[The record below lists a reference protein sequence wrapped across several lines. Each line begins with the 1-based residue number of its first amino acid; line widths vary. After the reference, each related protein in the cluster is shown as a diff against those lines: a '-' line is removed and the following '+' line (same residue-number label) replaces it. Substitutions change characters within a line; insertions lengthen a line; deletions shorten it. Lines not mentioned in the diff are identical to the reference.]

1 MVLRGGTDHGGP
13 ADIDIFDAGLPIGA
27 ARDGLAEGIEVH
39 GQEIDGAD
47 PEFLHGCSMALQ
59 IPAAKQSAVNLR
71 VKSLHAPVEDLGK
84 ARMLGDVN
92 YRQSDV
98 PQHLRRTA
106 RRENLDAAGSQCPA
120 KVV

>member
-1 MVLRGGTDHGGP
+1 CP
-13 ADIDIFDAGLPIGA
+13 
-27 ARDGLAEGIEVH
+27 
-39 GQEIDGAD
+39 
-47 PEFLHGCSMALQ
+47 MALQ
-59 IPAAKQSAVNLR
+59 IPAAKQSAVNLW

-120 KVV
+120 KVIQASFVADRNERTLNGDQAFSGHPLLPRPIARSAQGAICFSGSS